1 MKLATKNETF
11 SLLVRIKGSSKTKGE
26 IRLHPFRIFSAL
38 MILFALS
45 VLLMPGALA
54 AESAEASG
62 TFGSQLIEFITHP
75 VVVPVLLSIAAL
87 GILLEMFTPGLG
99 VPGLIGFTAL
109 AVYFYGH
116 WAADLAGWDTLFLLI
131 LGVTLLLVE
140 LIIPIGLIGFLGLLA
155 ILGSVLLAG
164 GDLKATA
171 IAILIALI
179 VATAGMV
186 IIVKFFGKR
195 LHLFKRVV
203 LTDSTNTES
212 GYVSNVNRYELV
224 GQTAKTA
231 TALRPSGTIKL
242 MDERIDAVSDGRFI
256 DAGKEVKIIKVEG
269 SRIVVREVEKEEEE

>member
-1 MKLATKNETF
+1 M
-11 SLLVRIKGSSKTKGE
+11 
-26 IRLHPFRIFSAL
+26 HPFRIFSAL

-45 VLLMPGALA
+45 VLLMPNALA

-75 VVVPVLLSIAAL
+75 IVVPVLLSIAAL
-87 GILLEMFTPGLG
+87 GILLEMFTPGMG

-155 ILGSVLLAG
+155 ILGSILLAG
-164 GDLKATA
+164 GDLKTTA

>member
-1 MKLATKNETF
+1 MRP
-11 SLLVRIKGSSKTKGE
+11 V
-26 IRLHPFRIFSAL
+26 RIFSAI
-38 MILFALS
+38 ILLSALS
-45 VLLMPGALA
+45 ILLLPSVFA
-54 AESAEASG
+54 AEAAVADE
-62 TFGSQLIEFITHP
+62 TFGSQLVDFITHP

-87 GILLEMFTPGLG
+87 GILLEMFTPGMG
-99 VPGLIGFTAL
+99 VPGLLGFSAL
-109 AVYFYGH
+109 ALYFYGH
-116 WAADLAGWDTLFLLI
+116 WAAGLAGWDTLFLLI
-131 LGVTLLLVE
+131 LGLTLLLVE
-140 LIIPIGLIGFLGLLA
+140 LVIPIGLIGFLGLLA

-164 GDLKATA
+164 GDLISTA

-203 LTDSTNTES
+203 LTDSTNSES

-224 GQTAKTA
+224 GQIAVTA

-256 DAGKEVKIIKVEG
+256 DAGKDVKIIKVEG

>member
-1 MKLATKNETF
+1 MRIATKNETF
-11 SLLVRIKGSSKTKGE
+11 SFLVRIKGSSKTKGE
-26 IRLHPFRIFSAL
+26 IRLRPFRFVAAF
-38 MILFALS
+38 MILIALS
-45 VLLMPGALA
+45 FFLMPGVLA
-54 AESAEASG
+54 AGSAEASG
-62 TFGSQLIEFITHP
+62 SFGSQLVEFITHP
-75 VVVPVLLSIAAL
+75 VVVPILLSIAAL

-99 VPGLIGFTAL
+99 IPGLVGFSVL
-109 AVYFYGH
+109 GLYFYGH
-116 WAADLAGWDTLFLLI
+116 WAAGLAGWATLFLLI
-131 LGVTLLLVE
+131 LGATLLLVE

-155 ILGSVLLAG
+155 ILGSVLMAG

-171 IAILIALI
+171 IAILIALV

-224 GQTAKTA
+224 GQTALTA

-256 DAGKEVKIIKVEG
+256 DAGKEVRIIKVEG

>member
-26 IRLHPFRIFSAL
+26 IRLHPFRIFSAFMAL
-38 MILFALS
+38 SALS
-45 VLLMPGALA
+45 VFFMPGALA
-54 AESAEASG
+54 AQSAEAGS
-62 TFGSQLIEFITHP
+62 TFGSQLVEFITHP

-87 GILLEMFTPGLG
+87 GILLEMFTPGMG
-99 VPGLIGFTAL
+99 VPGLIGFAAL
-109 AVYFYGH
+109 AIYFYGH
-116 WAADLAGWDTLFLLI
+116 WAAGLAGWSTLFLLI

-224 GQTAKTA
+224 GQFAKTA